1 MTAHLDAPN
10 LIDLLGFLIVAV
22 TGLGGTLWMGRL
34 YRVAEA
40 RRQRLETEVV
50 RSEEARGRLKYFLS
64 DVVATFNLSLASYAG
79 DPGDERGAEIQQLR
93 TALQQELQ
101 GSQQPSVGSALPH
114 APGSQAANAAR
125 PGSWRG

>member
-1 MTAHLDAPN
+1 MTTYLDAQH
-10 LIDLLGFLIVAV
+10 LVDLLGFLIVAV
-22 TGLGGTLWMGRL
+22 TGLAGTLWMGRL
-34 YRVAEA
+34 YRAAET
-40 RRQRLETEVV
+40 RRQRLEVEVV

-101 GSQQPSVGSALPH
+101 GSQQSPVGSALPH
-114 APGSQAANAAR
+114 APDSQAANAAW